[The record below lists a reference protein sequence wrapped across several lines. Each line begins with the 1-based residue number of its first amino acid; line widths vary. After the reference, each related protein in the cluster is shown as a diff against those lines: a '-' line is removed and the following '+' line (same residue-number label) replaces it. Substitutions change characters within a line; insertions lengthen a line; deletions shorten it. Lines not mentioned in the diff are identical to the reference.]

1 MTKIFVESYLSSK
14 FVVATTLRWAMSP
27 LRNMPNTMPTEV
39 PQSSQSFEDWRQ
51 SVLFLWQLRQYRQR
65 NHDLL
70 RQQERIERD
79 AHPPSLVS
87 TTSGEHGLLDLVST
101 GQTGSFGGRVSACSS
116 VPTSQNRNEVNDR
129 QRQEPSTSTP
139 PCRQSVTT
147 PYNVAHDSHS
157 RRLVKQ
163 KTKQSVTD
171 SPRSNRR
178 WNARPKR
185 MGHTLATPTTV
196 APKHRLMISA
206 PEGHDIS

>member
-1 MTKIFVESYLSSK
+1 ML
-14 FVVATTLRWAMSP
+14 P

-39 PQSSQSFEDWRQ
+39 QQSSGSFEDWRQ

-79 AHPPSLVS
+79 SHPPSLVS

-101 GQTGSFGGRVSACSS
+101 GLTGSFSGTVSSCRTM
-116 VPTSQNRNEVNDR
+116 PTSR
-129 QRQEPSTSTP
+129 QHQEPSTSAP
-139 PCRQSVTT
+139 PSRQSVST
-147 PYNVAHDSHS
+147 PYNVAHDGHS
-157 RRLVKQ
+157 RRSLQQ
-163 KTKQSVTD
+163 KAKQSATD
-171 SPRSNRR
+171 KPRSNRR

-185 MGHTLATPTTV
+185 MGNTPATPTTV

-206 PEGHDIS
+206 PEEPDIP